1 MINISLILLN
11 NQEKIGGLFDFD
23 GTLPLTIFQFFGLMF
38 ILEKI
43 LYQPL
48 SEIGNIRA
56 ANIDE
61 KTKGAELAISVATS
75 LSNLYNSEVSTTEK
89 KIDLLLKQDDS
100 QLKEIFQTQLS
111 EMNQSSMEALVE
123 TEQDIN
129 KKISELG
136 NNNKAKNVSMT
147 IASIIISQIIAKSN

>member
-1 MINISLILLN
+1 MINISLLLLN

-48 SEIGNIRA
+48 SEIGNVRA

-61 KTKGAELAISVATS
+61 KTKGAELSISVATS
-75 LSNLYNSEVSTTEK
+75 LANLYNSEVSTTEK

-129 KKISELG
+129 KKISELA

>member
-129 KKISELG
+129 KKISELA

>member
-100 QLKEIFQTQLS
+100 KLKEIFQTQLS

-129 KKISELG
+129 KKISELA